1 MIAEKHHRPQKSWD
15 WRPLIIVIVAVVI
28 RVLYMVTFKPW
39 WGLDSEHYSRPM
51 VEWAHGYFSD
61 GMRTPIYPL
70 FLGLCQWLSG
80 AQPAMTLSISSA
92 ETVRDLQCVLG
103 LVDVYLLYDTL
114 RTLGVR
120 NNVAFIAA
128 LFFAITTPVCVAD
141 MAILT
146 LSLSVFSLLLGIWL
160 YTTMMLHINRGQ
172 NGRTLAILLGL
183 AVAFAALVRPD
194 NLVFFVVIVLVTAAF
209 SIRSNFVPSRAV
221 LARRLLVVC
230 LLIATS
236 AAPPIFAW
244 MTCNFIGSGHFRM
257 TNMMGIQMSQ
267 PVYNMFDQVDPEDKV
282 FGTIMTKYYLLYNQH
297 EINRE
302 YMWRGLGEL
311 TRRASEMPFP
321 SLANDRRGKLGNWIY
336 HWASDERRLP
346 LNLYTVAW
354 VDYLQSVDWK
364 LIKKHPLGYL
374 QNAADSFVRDSFDFA
389 PKFPAPDETV
399 DPMAVE
405 GGSVLKSTT
414 GLQIIRLAGMLQA
427 PFLTAFYVVT
437 LTYVLFAPLILL
449 SGAFGIRTS
458 DVIAVALAM
467 GTTGTI
473 IAFCLLESYHG
484 QYGTPRI
491 AILLICAAY
500 TVENFGRIWKAM
512 KSNDA

>member
-1 MIAEKHHRPQKSWD
+1 
-15 WRPLIIVIVAVVI
+15 
-28 RVLYMVTFKPW
+28 
-39 WGLDSEHYSRPM
+39 
-51 VEWAHGYFSD
+51 
-61 GMRTPIYPL
+61 
-70 FLGLCQWLSG
+70 
-80 AQPAMTLSISSA
+80 
-92 ETVRDLQCVLG
+92 
-103 LVDVYLLYDTL
+103 
-114 RTLGVR
+114 
-120 NNVAFIAA
+120 
-128 LFFAITTPVCVAD
+128 

-236 AAPPIFAW
+236 AASAYLRV

-302 YMWRGLGEL
+302 YMWRGLGNSQGV
-311 TRRASEMPFP
+311 RRNAVSQ
-321 SLANDRRGKLGNWIY
+321 SGHDRRGKLGNWIY

-346 LNLYTVAW
+346 FKSIYGCVVIICRVLME
-354 VDYLQSVDWK
+354 
-364 LIKKHPLGYL
+364 
-374 QNAADSFVRDSFDFA
+374 ADQ
-389 PKFPAPDETV
+389 ET
-399 DPMAVE
+399 
-405 GGSVLKSTT
+405 ST
-414 GLQIIRLAGMLQA
+414 RLSTKRGRQL
-427 PFLTAFYVVT
+427 
-437 LTYVLFAPLILL
+437 
-449 SGAFGIRTS
+449 
-458 DVIAVALAM
+458 
-467 GTTGTI
+467 
-473 IAFCLLESYHG
+473 
-484 QYGTPRI
+484 
-491 AILLICAAY
+491 CA
-500 TVENFGRIWKAM
+500 
-512 KSNDA
+512 